1 MKVFG
6 EDTGGFRCDPGV
18 QEVLPVSQR
27 DDTSVPWDIPGG

>member
-18 QEVLPVSQR
+18 QEVSQR